1 MYNLNYI
8 TEINTLIFMVALLAL
23 GWKHTRLKGKRFC
36 YSVLCYSPDDNG
48 SAPADLKTNKATRY
62 YFLIIQLAMD
72 DVSSETCF
80 VFIKKYRKNELQKHR
95 VVHQSDKYVYM
106 FCFVLFCFG
115 FFFVG
120 LFFLSCFCFCCGEKV
135 WIRLDQWLKSDSQ
148 PVFS

>member
-48 SAPADLKTNKATRY
+48 SAPADLKTNKASRY

-106 FCFVLFCFG
+106 FFLFCFVLG
-115 FFFVG
+115 FFLLVCFFCLVFVFVVG
-120 LFFLSCFCFCCGEKV
+120 KKFG
-135 WIRLDQWLKSDSQ
+135 
-148 PVFS
+148 

>member
-1 MYNLNYI
+1 
-8 TEINTLIFMVALLAL
+8 
-23 GWKHTRLKGKRFC
+23 
-36 YSVLCYSPDDNG
+36 
-48 SAPADLKTNKATRY
+48 
-62 YFLIIQLAMD
+62 MD

-106 FCFVLFCFG
+106 FCFVLG